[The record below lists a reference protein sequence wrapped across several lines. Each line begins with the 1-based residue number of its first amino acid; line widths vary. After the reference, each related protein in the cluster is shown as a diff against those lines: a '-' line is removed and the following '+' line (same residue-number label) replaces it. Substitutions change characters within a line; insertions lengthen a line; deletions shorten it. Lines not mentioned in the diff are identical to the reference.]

1 MSKKFKNSQTIVEN
15 TDNLLEEN
23 ELLDYIVKV
32 EDENFRCHRV
42 ILAASSHFF
51 RALFRSNMKEEKEGC
66 VTLSG
71 MSAPTFQFILKSLYT
86 GEVDLRSDN
95 FIEVWQAA
103 DQLQVDFIVQ
113 NCEDFACEVIA
124 LENFE
129 VIFKT
134 AKSLNSKKVLD
145 IRKTFLLE
153 KFDEV
158 SGTDVLMDLEFNDF
172 NELIGSHDLK
182 VSSEDI
188 VLSTVMKWVEYFPE
202 NCYTEINDEAYSG
215 MNNLQHNSANG
226 IGLDGMH
233 ASAGTRVKANE
244 NKRIELLTTLL
255 KSVRTCLVTSPLLMH
270 FLKHR
275 LILDNTEAKDIL
287 GKAVLHT
294 TTHKQGQWPTA
305 AIHRACSEFEHCG
318 IVCIDNSTIYIVTA
332 ASEELYK
339 CASNNIVNAAFVVFD
354 SDLYM
359 VGAEDEFK
367 ENSTLF
373 ALSDGCWNNIT
384 EIEGCQLILIPYEE
398 FIFALNKANNTIY
411 TITRKKFNT
420 EVEDFTELPESLIV
434 KHALIY
440 QRKILIFCSVTVNG
454 EEKTRVHQLDILTEE
469 LTELE
474 QLNGPAEQ
482 IISFS
487 DDNNTYV
494 LQTNGNLWSICLSGS
509 TVSFKYVIK
518 LWTIHRKLHGA
529 LTYRQKLLIFGQ
541 NTNTES
547 DEQKLLY
554 QVKGYFNIIRYWG
567 HDSTCSN
574 FVPIIL
580 PKSELVPYQKK

>member
-1 MSKKFKNSQTIVEN
+1 MSKKFENPKTVLKN
-15 TDNLLEEN
+15 TDSLLQEK
-23 ELLDYIVKV
+23 ELFDYSVKV

-86 GEVDLRSDN
+86 GEVDLRSDK

-172 NELIGSHDLK
+172 NELIGSNDLK
-182 VSSEDI
+182 VSSEDT
-188 VLSTVMKWVEYFPE
+188 VLATVMRWIEYVSE
-202 NCYTEINDEAYSG
+202 NSLTKDCNQAYSG
-215 MNNLQHNSANG
+215 INSVENTLTDFDS
-226 IGLDGMH
+226 LDEFND
-233 ASAGTRVKANE
+233 SEVETNE
-244 NKRIELLTTLL
+244 NKRIEVLITLL
-255 KSVRTCLVTSPLLMH
+255 KSVRTCLVTTPLLKH
-270 FLKHR
+270 FLKHQ
-275 LILDNTEAKDIL
+275 LIGNTEAKDIIEN
-287 GKAVLHT
+287 AVLYN
-294 TTHKQGQWPTA
+294 TTHNQGQWLTA
-305 AIHRACSEFEHCG
+305 SIHRACGEFEHCG
-318 IVCIDNSTIYIVTA
+318 LVCIDNSRIYTLTA
-332 ASEELYK
+332 STEEIHT
-339 CASNNIVNAAFVVFD
+339 CAANSAVNANVAFVVFD

-359 VGAEDEFK
+359 TGSNAKFK
-367 ENSTLF
+367 RTSILYV
-373 ALSDGCWNNIT
+373 LSGKSWQKVAHIKGR
-384 EIEGCQLILIPYEE
+384 ELILVSYEDC
-398 FIFALNKANNTIY
+398 IFALNKANTTMY
-411 TITRKKFNT
+411 TITKQKCNT
-420 EVEDFTELPESLIV
+420 KVEEFTKLPDRLIV
-434 KHALIY
+434 KHALTY
-440 QRKILIFCSVTVNG
+440 KRKILIFCSVTVNG
-454 EEKTRVHQLDILTEE
+454 VEKTCVHQLDILTKE

-487 DDNNTYV
+487 DDNYTYV

-529 LTYRQKLLIFGQ
+529 LTYRQKLIIFGQ
-541 NTNTES
+541 NANTES
-547 DEQKLLY
+547 AEQKLQY
-554 QVKGYFNIIRYWG
+554 QLDGYFNNIRYWG

-580 PKSELVPYQKK
+580 PKSELVPYQGVT